1 MALSHWS
8 SVTEPGTSRAQC
20 GALSARDLRER
31 ERERERG
38 EERRL
43 GEGGERSGAEGGDN
57 SKRIQENVRRGTAVV
72 RPGLPDIRHTVSYA
86 SEMTFRR

>member
-1 MALSHWS
+1 MWC
-8 SVTEPGTSRAQC
+8 TERSRFE
-20 GALSARDLRER
+20 GEGEGEGR
-31 ERERERG
+31 RG